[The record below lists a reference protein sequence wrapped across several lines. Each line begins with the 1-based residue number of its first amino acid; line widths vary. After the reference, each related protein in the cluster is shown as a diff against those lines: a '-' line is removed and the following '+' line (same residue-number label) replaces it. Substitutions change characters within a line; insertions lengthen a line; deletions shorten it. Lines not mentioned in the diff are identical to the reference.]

1 MEDMSVWAGDNSKTM
16 VNTMEQLLDNY
27 GSGRLK
33 RGQVV
38 NGEIIRIENEA
49 IFVDIGSKRDAYV
62 PRKDID
68 RLDDEFV
75 ANINS
80 GDLVPVE
87 IERVPIGDGDLIA
100 SISKG
105 LEQKDWEYA
114 HEGLDN
120 GEILTLKVV
129 DWNRGGLLVELGE
142 LHGFVPNSHLTD
154 LLYSSSSE
162 ESVDRKA
169 KKIGTNLSLLVIEVD
184 RGRNRLILSEKAVG
198 HELRRKKLE
207 ELSVGQNIFCRV
219 LNTVDYGLFVDLG
232 GVTGLIHVSELA
244 WGRVKHPK
252 NIFSIGDE
260 VFAKIISIDVKRERV
275 KLSCK
280 ALLPNPWDSIEELYS
295 KGDLVEGIATTF
307 MDYGAFVRLPIG
319 LDGLIHV
326 SQMNGKP
333 EDILTLG
340 ETVLVR
346 IIAIDSNQERISLSL
361 TRVTPDEHLSWK
373 MHIDESQENVVESI
387 GDENSI

>member
-275 KLSCK
+275 KL
-280 ALLPNPWDSIEELYS
+280 
-295 KGDLVEGIATTF
+295 
-307 MDYGAFVRLPIG
+307 
-319 LDGLIHV
+319 
-326 SQMNGKP
+326 
-333 EDILTLG
+333 
-340 ETVLVR
+340 
-346 IIAIDSNQERISLSL
+346 
-361 TRVTPDEHLSWK
+361 
-373 MHIDESQENVVESI
+373 
-387 GDENSI
+387 